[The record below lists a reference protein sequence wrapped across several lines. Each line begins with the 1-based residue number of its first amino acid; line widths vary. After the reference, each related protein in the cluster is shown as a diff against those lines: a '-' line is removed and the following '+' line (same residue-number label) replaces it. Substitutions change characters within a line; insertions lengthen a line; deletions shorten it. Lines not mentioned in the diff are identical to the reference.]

1 MFTFI
6 VKRILALIPVFFGG
20 TILLFGLMQLAP
32 GDMISTMRQDP
43 RVKPETILRLEKKFL
58 LDQPIPVQYGAWIFN
73 LVQGDLGNSFI
84 YGDQPVTAV
93 IGRPIVN
100 SLWIVIPEL
109 ILGYLISIPLGV
121 FTALRQNK
129 FPDIAIGVT
138 SFFLAAFPSF
148 FLGLI
153 IVFLLLNFKFAT
165 GFALL
170 PIGGMTSDTHDFMN
184 PLEQFLDIARHAI
197 APVFTLLLLDASIS
211 SRFFRAQILDALGQ
225 DYIRT
230 AKSKGLSE
238 NVVMYKHV
246 LRNASVPFIASIGA
260 TLPGLIGGAGLIE
273 YIFNWP
279 GITPTILAA
288 LGAKDVFMYVGFV
301 AMTLVLLAIGN
312 VIADLLLAVVD
323 PRIRYG

>member
-32 GDMISTMRQDP
+32 GDMLSTLRIDP
-43 RVKPETILRLEKKFL
+43 RVKPETIERLEKKFL
-58 LDQPIPVQYGAWIFN
+58 LNESIPVQYGAWIFN

-197 APVFTLLLLDASIS
+197 APIFTLLLLDASIS

-238 NVVMYKHV
+238 NIVMYKHV
-246 LRNASVPFIASIGA
+246 LRNASVPFIASIGG

-312 VIADLLLAVVD
+312 LIADLLLAVVD

>member
-1 MFTFI
+1 
-6 VKRILALIPVFFGG
+6 
-20 TILLFGLMQLAP
+20 
-32 GDMISTMRQDP
+32 
-43 RVKPETILRLEKKFL
+43 
-58 LDQPIPVQYGAWIFN
+58 
-73 LVQGDLGNSFI
+73 
-84 YGDQPVTAV
+84 VTAV

-184 PLEQFLDIARHAI
+184 PFEQFLDIARHAI
-197 APVFTLLLLDASIS
+197 APIFTLLLLDASIS

-246 LRNASVPFIASIGA
+246 LRNASVPFIASIGG

-312 VIADLLLAVVD
+312 LIADLLLAVVD

>member
-6 VKRILALIPVFFGG
+6 ARRLLAILPVFLGG
-20 TILLFGLMQLAP
+20 TILLFTLMQLAP
-32 GDMISTMRQDP
+32 GDMLSNLRQNP
-43 RVKPETILRLEKKFL
+43 KIKPETIERLEKKFL
-58 LDQPIPVQYGAWIFN
+58 LDKPIPIQYGAWLAN

-84 YGDQPVTAV
+84 NGDQPVIDV
-93 IGRPIVN
+93 IKRPIGN
-100 SLWIVIPEL
+100 SLWIVIPVL
-109 ILGYLISIPLGV
+109 ILSYLIAIPLGI
-121 FTALRQNK
+121 FSALRQNQA
-129 FPDIAIGVT
+129 PDIGIAVT
-138 SFFLAAFPSF
+138 AFFLAAFPDF

-170 PIGGMTSDTHDFMN
+170 PLGGMTSDTFDFMN
-184 PLEQFLDIARHAI
+184 PLQQVFDILLHAT
-197 APVFTLLLLDASIS
+197 APIITILLSGVAIS
-211 SRFFRAQILDALGQ
+211 SRFFRAQIIECLGQ

-238 NVVMYKHV
+238 RVVMYKHV
-246 LRNASVPFIASIGA
+246 LRNASVPFVASIGG

-273 YIFNWP
+273 IIFNWP

-288 LGAKDVFMYVGFV
+288 LGAKDVYLYVGFV
-301 AMTLVLLAIGN
+301 TITLVLLVIGN
-312 VIADLLLAVVD
+312 LLSDLLLAVVD

>member
-6 VKRILALIPVFFGG
+6 LRRLLALIPVFFGG

-32 GDMISTMRQDP
+32 GDMLSDLRKEP
-43 RVKPETILRLEKKFL
+43 KVKPETILRLEKKFL

-84 YGDQPVTAV
+84 NGDQPVTSV

-138 SFFLAAFPSF
+138 SFFLAAFPGF
-148 FLGLI
+148 FMGLI

-165 GFALL
+165 GFSLL
-170 PIGGMTSDTHDFMN
+170 PIGGMTSDTFDFMN
-184 PLEQFLDIARHAI
+184 PFQQFLDIARHAI
-197 APVFTLLLLDASIS
+197 APVFTLLLLDASIT

-246 LRNASVPFIASIGA
+246 LRNASVPFIASIGG

-288 LGAKDVFMYVGFV
+288 LGAKDVYLYVGFV
-301 AMTLVLLAIGN
+301 AITLVLLAIGN
-312 VIADLLLAVVD
+312 LLADLLLAVVD

>member
-32 GDMISTMRQDP
+32 GDMLSNLRQDP
-43 RVKPETILRLEKKFL
+43 RVKPETIERLEKKFL
-58 LDQPIPVQYGAWIFN
+58 LNESIPVQYGAWIFN

-197 APVFTLLLLDASIS
+197 APIFTLLLLDASIS

-238 NVVMYKHV
+238 NIVMYKHV
-246 LRNASVPFIASIGA
+246 LRNASVPFIASIGG

-312 VIADLLLAVVD
+312 LIADLLLAVVD

>member
-6 VKRILALIPVFFGG
+6 VRRLLALIPVFFGG

-43 RVKPETILRLEKKFL
+43 RVKPETIERLEKKFL
-58 LDQPIPVQYGAWIFN
+58 LNEPIPVQYGAWIFN

-197 APVFTLLLLDASIS
+197 APIFTLLLLDASIS

-246 LRNASVPFIASIGA
+246 LRNASVPFIASIGG

-288 LGAKDVFMYVGFV
+288 LSAKDVFMYVGFV

-312 VIADLLLAVVD
+312 LIADLLLAVVD